1 MPTALRNLH
10 FAAVALEYFTN
21 WIEAKAL
28 VKIMLGTLIS
38 FVWQCI
44 IYRFGVPSYIT
55 VDNGKQSNGTE
66 IRNFY
71 SELGIKLAFASV
83 NHLESNRAFE
93 RANNLIFNA
102 VSKSLFDS
110 PKGKWAQEL
119 ITSVWDHNISHTQTT
134 GFTPFRLLYGEE
146 VITPEEL
153 KLGSF
158 CTEIAATTPIQRYVE
173 LKATENARLQ
183 AASNLD
189 KYHEETKT

>member
-1 MPTALRNLH
+1 MDRGQGTGENHVGHLNQLCVATDNIPFRSVVLH
-10 FAAVALEYFTN
+10 
-21 WIEAKAL
+21 
-28 VKIMLGTLIS
+28 
-38 FVWQCI
+38 
-44 IYRFGVPSYIT
+44 
-55 VDNGKQSNGTE
+55 NGRQWKQFNCTKF
-66 IRNFY
+66 RNFC
-71 SELGIKLAFASV
+71 SELGIKLAFTSV
-83 NHLESNRAFE
+83 NHPKSNEAVE
-93 RANNLIFNA
+93 RANGLIFNA

-158 CTEIAATTPIQRYVE
+158 CTEITATTPIQRYVE